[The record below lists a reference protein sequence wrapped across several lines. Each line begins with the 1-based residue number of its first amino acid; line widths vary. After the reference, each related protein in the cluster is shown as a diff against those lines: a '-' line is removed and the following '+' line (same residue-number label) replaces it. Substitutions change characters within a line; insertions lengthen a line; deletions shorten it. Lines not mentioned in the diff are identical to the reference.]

1 VSVIGEFPYLI
12 SLYMD
17 HCHHV
22 CVELFLILHKLTINY
37 DQLMIA
43 TQNFTKQTTRNTC
56 EKVREI
62 FIQGSREQYS
72 KEFYYFNNLK

>member
-43 TQNFTKQTTRNTC
+43 TQNFTKQTTRNTR
-56 EKVREI
+56 EKVKQI
-62 FIQGSREQYS
+62 FMKGREQYS
-72 KEFYYFNNLK
+72 KEFYFNNLK